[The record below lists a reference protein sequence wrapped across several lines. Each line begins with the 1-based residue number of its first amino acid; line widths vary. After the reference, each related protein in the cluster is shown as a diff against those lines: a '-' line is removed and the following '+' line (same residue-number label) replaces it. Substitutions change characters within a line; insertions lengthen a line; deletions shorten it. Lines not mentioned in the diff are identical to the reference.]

1 MDLNKIESLIEAI
14 VSDLKNNLLKPM
26 AKELED
32 HIEHLK
38 VHIDEKNDT
47 RFSLI
52 EEKISQL
59 KMDIESQN
67 KLIDTKEVGSNNHK
81 SFLLFFLIGF
91 ALQILTICLLVF
103 LLLK

>member
-38 VHIDEKNDT
+38 VHIVHKYGQVMQVV
-47 RFSLI
+47 SH
-52 EEKISQL
+52 SQIAQRKAVL
-59 KMDIESQN
+59 PVS
-67 KLIDTKEVGSNNHK
+67 
-81 SFLLFFLIGF
+81 
-91 ALQILTICLLVF
+91 A
-103 LLLK
+103 